1 MRLRSGGGEPVTG
14 DEEEHGVHGR
24 GRAIDDH
31 RVGRS
36 CLVAI
41 PAGGRIVSCE
51 QPLAL
56 VHDYLTQRGGAERVV
71 LTLANTYPDAPIF
84 TSLYDPGATFPD
96 FAEHDVRTL
105 PLDRVGLLRAH
116 HRLALPLLA
125 PAFSHLSVDAEV
137 TICSSSGWAHGAR
150 VEGRKIVY
158 CHTPARWLY
167 QRDRYLQ
174 GGGPVVA
181 AGLGAVSPLLRR
193 WDRRAAAS
201 ADRYLVNSREVKRRV
216 SDLYGIDAEVVPP
229 PVAIDPEA
237 ATEAVEGLSP
247 GFLLCVSRLLP
258 YKNVEAVCAAFARM
272 PERRLVVVGTGPLAD
287 QLATVAPANVTLLG
301 HVPDARLRWLYQSAA
316 GLVAPSYEDFGL
328 TPIEAA
334 AFGHPTAALR
344 FGGYLDTTVEGETG
358 VFFDQPEPG
367 AIAEAVE
374 RLCRGSWDANAI
386 RAHAQRFAPEHFLD
400 RVATVVA
407 EERAHL

>member
-1 MRLRSGGGEPVTG
+1 MVNS
-14 DEEEHGVHGR
+14 DQ
-24 GRAIDDH
+24 
-31 RVGRS
+31 S
-36 CLVAI
+36 
-41 PAGGRIVSCE
+41 
-51 QPLAL
+51 LAL

-71 LTLANTYPDAPIF
+71 LTLANTYPNAPIF
-84 TSLYDPGATFPD
+84 TSLYDPGSTFPD
-96 FAEHDVRTL
+96 FASHDVRTL
-105 PLDRVGLLRAH
+105 RLDRVGLLRTH

-125 PAFSHLSVDAEV
+125 PAFSHLSIDAEV

-181 AGLGAVSPLLRR
+181 AGLGALSPLLRR

-201 ADRYLVNSREVKRRV
+201 ADRYVVNSREVKRRV
-216 SDLYGIDAEVVPP
+216 SELYGIDAEVVPP
-229 PVAIDPEA
+229 PVAIDPDA
-237 ATEAVEGLSP
+237 ATETVEGLSP

-287 QLATVAPANVTLLG
+287 QVAAVAPANVILLG
-301 HVPDARLRWLYQSAA
+301 RVTDVTLRWLYQAAA

-358 VFFDQPEPG
+358 VFFDEPEPG
-367 AIAEAVE
+367 AIADAVG
-374 RLCRGSWDANAI
+374 RLCRSSWDGSAI
-386 RAHAQRFAPEHFLD
+386 RAHAQRFAPERFLE
-400 RVATVVA
+400 RIEAIVA
-407 EERAHL
+407 EERARL